1 MQIHLFKTH
10 KLIKKILY
18 IISKREDSFSV
29 LLLKLLG
36 GALLFLLFPIT
47 AYSQDFDAHENEDNG
62 FVIIG
67 DAKFITQENTSLKES
82 YTENIS
88 KEVIKQTSLKD
99 DAKVFVKKKPLKNS
113 LAQTKKANSEKY
125 KNIEEKIKKNL
136 QKIEYTNPFSNT
148 DLANRANSNANAVG
162 TVFSLSKIFAP
173 AICVYQSLS
182 KKLDVLYTRKNYY
195 YNHHLSKLN
204 FSEQF
209 SVRPPPVQV

>member
-1 MQIHLFKTH
+1 MQINLFKTH

-36 GALLFLLFPIT
+36 GALLFLLFPIST
-47 AYSQDFDAHENEDNG
+47 YSQDLYTQQNNDNG
-62 FVIIG
+62 ITIIG
-67 DAKFITQENTSLKES
+67 DAKIITQENTSLKES
-82 YTENIS
+82 YTEDIS
-88 KEVIKQTSLKD
+88 KEVGKPTSLKD
-99 DAKVFVKKKPLKNS
+99 DSKVFVKKKPLKNS

-136 QKIEYTNPFSNT
+136 QKIEYTNPFSST
-148 DLANRANSNANAVG
+148 SLANRANSNANAAG
-162 TVFSLSKIFAP
+162 TVFSLSQNFAP
-173 AICVYQSLS
+173 PIYVYQSLS
-182 KKLDVLYTRKNYY
+182 KKLDVLYIRKNYF
-195 YNHHLSKLN
+195 YNHQLSKLN